1 MSGDSLVNTD
11 ELESALFRA
20 ELRVLKIQT
29 KLHRWAS
36 DDPHRRFDDL
46 FNLVTDPGFLLV
58 AWDRVRHNKGARTAG
73 VDGETARYIAAVR
86 GVDGFLAELRDD
98 LKARA
103 FRPLPVRRRAIPKA
117 SGKVRYLGI
126 ATVRD
131 RVVQASLK
139 LVLEPIFEADLLP
152 CSYGFRPKRRTH
164 DAVAEVHHFASRS
177 YEWIVEGD
185 IKACFDEIS
194 HPALMDRVRN
204 RIGDKRVLALVKAF
218 LKAGILCEDGTESDT
233 DTGTPQGGILSPVL
247 ANVALSVLDE
257 HFAESG
263 IESRERARRR
273 RWRRRRG
280 LANYRLA
287 RYADDWV
294 LAVSGTK
301 AHAEALRVEASEVLS
316 TMGLRLS
323 PEKTLITHI
332 DEGFDFLGWRIRRHR
347 KRGTSNTYYVYVY
360 PAKKAL
366 NAAMAKI
373 KAICWQNTNQP
384 LDVLLI
390 RLNRFLRGWT
400 AHFRY
405 GWSR

>member
-1 MSGDSLVNTD
+1 
-11 ELESALFRA
+11 
-20 ELRVLKIQT
+20 
-29 KLHRWAS
+29 
-36 DDPHRRFDDL
+36 
-46 FNLVTDPGFLLV
+46 
-58 AWDRVRHNKGARTAG
+58 
-73 VDGETARYIAAVR
+73 
-86 GVDGFLAELRDD
+86 
-98 LKARA
+98 
-103 FRPLPVRRRAIPKA
+103 
-117 SGKVRYLGI
+117 
-126 ATVRD
+126 
-131 RVVQASLK
+131 
-139 LVLEPIFEADLLP
+139 
-152 CSYGFRPKRRTH
+152 
-164 DAVAEVHHFASRS
+164 VAEVHHFASRS

-257 HFAESG
+257 YFAEPG
-263 IESRERARRR
+263 INPRERARLR

-332 DEGFDFLGWRIRRHR
+332 DEGFDFLGWRIQRHR

-405 GWSR
+405 GCSSATFNYLRAYTWKRVFGWLRRKHRHSTWKQLRRRNTSDGWWPATRDVKLFNPAGVSTMRYLYRGTRIPSPWPSTA